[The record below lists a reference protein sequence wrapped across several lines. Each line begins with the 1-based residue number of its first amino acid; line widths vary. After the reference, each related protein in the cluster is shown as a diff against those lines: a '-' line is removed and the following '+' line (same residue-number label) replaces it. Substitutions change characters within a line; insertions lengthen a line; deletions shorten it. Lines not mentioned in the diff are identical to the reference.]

1 MSRASL
7 KWVFALRTF
16 SDVLADVEGR
26 KSGTMI
32 AKEIRYAIKSPLIWW
47 RELMNRS
54 NRRRT
59 RNQVYLCTYQWHLT
73 NGKLCGDNFH
83 CSYFHFSQF
92 PLSLS
97 KHSYFFFSSLSSAL
111 LSTYCALLQKQRAHI
126 LNYILNTRVEG
137 SFLFCLYKCIQ
148 LSSRLQ

>member
-1 MSRASL
+1 
-7 KWVFALRTF
+7 
-16 SDVLADVEGR
+16 
-26 KSGTMI
+26 
-32 AKEIRYAIKSPLIWW
+32 
-47 RELMNRS
+47 MNRS

-73 NGKLCGDNFH
+73 NGKLRNFH

-111 LSTYCALLQKQRAHI
+111 LSTYCALLQKRAHI

-137 SFLFCLYKCIQ
+137 PFLFCLYKCIQ
-148 LSSRLQ
+148 LSSRQYSVFFPFYSLLFFSLQAKTYACHFIH